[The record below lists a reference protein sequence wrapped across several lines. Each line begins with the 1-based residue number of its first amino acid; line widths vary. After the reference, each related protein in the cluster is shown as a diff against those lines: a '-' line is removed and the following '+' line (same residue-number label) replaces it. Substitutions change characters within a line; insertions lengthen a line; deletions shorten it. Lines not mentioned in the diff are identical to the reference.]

1 MEVTSTDKMTTYL
14 ATVKIIIGMLG
25 IIALFFGKP
34 MGPEVQEAFV
44 GLASAGYL
52 VFSWLQGF
60 WTNKGLNKPVDG
72 GTIVDIPDNK
82 EETYA
87 INERIEY
94 ARQKEGRDFMDPSE
108 QLLSH
113 RRIL

>member
-1 MEVTSTDKMTTYL
+1 
-14 ATVKIIIGMLG
+14 MLG
-25 IIALFFGKP
+25 VIALFFGKSI
-34 MGPEVQEAFV
+34 GPDVQEALL
-44 GLASAGYL
+44 GIATSGYL

-60 WTNKGLNKPVDG
+60 WTNKELNKPVDG
-72 GTIVDIPDNK
+72 GTIIDTPDNK

-94 ARQKEGRDFMDPSE
+94 ARQKEGREFMDPSE